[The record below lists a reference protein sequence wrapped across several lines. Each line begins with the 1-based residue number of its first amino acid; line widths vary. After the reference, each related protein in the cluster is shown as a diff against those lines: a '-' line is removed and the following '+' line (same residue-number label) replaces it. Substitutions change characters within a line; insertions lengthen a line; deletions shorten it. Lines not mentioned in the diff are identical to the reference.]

1 MTFDELTHAAEQGNA
16 GAQAQ
21 LGRLLIQKHYSEYT
35 LCWRVF
41 LRPEAWKIYFLSI

>member
-21 LGRLLIQKHYSEYT
+21 LGRLLIQKHYFQVGIHFM
-35 LCWRVF
+35 LW
-41 LRPEAWKIYFLSI
+41 I